1 MAAFQ
6 GFRPDTFSFLAGLTH
21 HNDKVW
27 FEAHRDDYQRQVVEP
42 ALALI
47 TDLDPVVRALSP
59 HYRGVA
65 KKQGGSLMRVYRDVR
80 FGHDKTPYKTNVG
93 IQLRHVA
100 GRDVHAPGFYVHLAL
115 DECFVGAGSWHP
127 GADELLAFRRSVG
140 AKPAAYF
147 DALEAARFG
156 GLEPVGDRAARV
168 PRGFAA
174 DHEAAEELRRKDFLV
189 SSPLDPGLYL
199 GPGLVDV
206 LARKFQAAAP
216 YMAWLCRAL
225 DVPF

>member
-1 MAAFQ
+1 MVAFP
-6 GFRPDTFSFLAGLTH
+6 GFRAETFSFLAGLTH
-21 HNDKVW
+21 NNDKAW
-27 FEAHRDDYQRQVVEP
+27 FEAHRDDYQRHVVEP

-47 TDLDPVVRALSP
+47 ADLDPVVRALSP

-93 IQLRHVA
+93 IQLRHDA

-115 DECFVGAGSWHP
+115 DECFVGTGCWHP
-127 GADELLAFRRSVG
+127 APPELLALRQALAQDPRR
-140 AKPAAYF
+140 YF

-168 PRGFAA
+168 PRAFAS
-174 DHEAAEELRRKDFLV
+174 DHPAAEELKRKDFLV

-199 GPGLVDV
+199 GPGLVEV
-206 LARKFQAAAP
+206 LARKFQASAS
-216 YMAWLCRAL
+216 YMGLLCRAL
-225 DVPF
+225 GAPF

>member
-6 GFRPDTFSFLAGLTH
+6 GFRPETFSFLAGLTH
-21 HNDKVW
+21 HNDKAW
-27 FEAHRDDYQRQVVEP
+27 FDAHREDYQRHVVEP

-47 TDLDPVVRALSP
+47 ADLDPVVRALSP
-59 HYRGVA
+59 HYRGIA

-93 IQLRHVA
+93 IQLRHDA

-115 DECFVGAGSWHP
+115 DECFVGTGSWHP
-127 GADELLAFRRSVG
+127 APPELLAFRQSLSDR
-140 AKPAAYF
+140 PQAYF

-174 DHEAAEELRRKDFLV
+174 DHPAAEELRRKDFLV
-189 SSPLDPGLYL
+189 SGPLDPGLYL
-199 GPGLVDV
+199 EAGLVDV
-206 LARKFQAAAP
+206 LGRKFEAAAP

-225 DVPF
+225 GVAF